1 MKGSIRNLK
10 TLLKQLDFV
19 RYNEPMNKYT
29 AYRTGG
35 LADIFAIPEN
45 AEQLTDILR
54 ALKEEGIPTFVL
66 GNCTNVLISDKG
78 IRGAVILTHKLNT
91 VSVQGSSLTCGAGVS
106 MAKLAAVA
114 HEHGLGGAEAVSGIP
129 GTVGGAVYINAGS
142 YGTQM
147 EDIVVSS
154 TYLDEDLKLCTL
166 YDKQHEFACRKS
178 FYTDKCNVILDAKF
192 LLYPKDKA
200 QIKIDMIDYA
210 TRRKTSQPL
219 EYPSCGSVFKRPV
232 GYFAGKLIEDAGLKG
247 YCVNGACVSTKH
259 AGFIIN
265 TGNATSKDIL
275 AVMDFVKEV
284 VYNKYNVDLE
294 LEVRIIGE
302 K

>member
-1 MKGSIRNLK
+1 MS
-10 TLLKQLDFV
+10 
-19 RYNEPMNKYT
+19 KYT

-45 AEQLTDILR
+45 VEQLTDILR
-54 ALKEEGIPTFVL
+54 VLKEEKIPTFVL
-66 GNCTNVLISDKG
+66 GNCTNVLISDNG
-78 IRGAVILTHKLNT
+78 IRGGVILTHKLNDI
-91 VSVQGSSLTCGAGVS
+91 SVQGTTLTCGAGVS

-114 HEHGLGGAEAVSGIP
+114 YEHGLGGAEAVSGIP

-166 YDKQHEFACRKS
+166 YDKQHEFGCRQS
-178 FYTDKCNVILDAKF
+178 FYTDKCNIILDAKF